1 MSHAEWCPGRR
12 RRILGARASASQG
25 AHRLEM
31 LFIALFTHAIAL
43 YNRFR
48 SLPESLAREF
58 AAFIALNGGAES
70 LGNSAETPQRRRVFC
85 RQRASGCT
93 WAEHHALVDIS
104 REPWA
109 HLFDAINSVPSCQRD
124 PQRACASI
132 APTAEQL
139 QDLVVRAQPA
149 VLTGLLDGWPALD
162 RWSNDSYLIEH
173 LGRARVTVS
182 VSEGRF
188 DHPEPPSSWS
198 LPSIEGLRG
207 IVARPAHVPMTLRG
221 ALAAMHAVRGGRRQE
236 APDNLTAYV
245 EYQPFDL
252 LLASNEGGSDAASLA
267 AVLSHDLRSNAS
279 TGSSSSGGSGSS
291 GESERATAAA
301 RRIAE
306 AAVASSGAPPI
317 ADDGMGN
324 KVYSAPTL
332 TSRGRHEIGA
342 LPAASWLLPR
352 KQLLWLGGGGTIGS
366 THYDPYENLMA
377 VVSGVKVFHLAAPE
391 DGPKLGAF
399 APMAEGHLRM
409 APRGEQG
416 EEEEEK
422 SGGELV
428 DDGAAYL
435 DTHELVR
442 DPSAIGEPLEL
453 HHYAPAS
460 LSKPAIEQL
469 EQFPRLR
476 EANIF
481 KCEARRGRSFILPRI
496 IGTRSSRAQRRR
508 RRRSRRRR
516 RRRRRALGAV
526 AGAAAAASLRSI
538 GFTSRTISASSPTA
552 ALTARRIICCS
563 TS

>member
-1 MSHAEWCPGRR
+1 
-12 RRILGARASASQG
+12 
-25 AHRLEM
+25 M

-70 LGNSAETPQRRRVFC
+70 LGNSALKHHNAANVFC

-109 HLFDAINSVPSCQRD
+109 HLFDAIQL
-124 PQRACASI
+124 RAELPARPTTCLRLHR
-132 APTAEQL
+132 PTAEQL

-236 APDNLTAYV
+236 AADNLTAYV

-279 TGSSSSGGSGSS
+279 TGSRSGGSGGS

-342 LPAASWLLPR
+342 LPAAPHGGALGPPPVPVTSAEANAAVEPDATAEARAEPR
-352 KQLLWLGGGGTIGS
+352 
-366 THYDPYENLMA
+366 
-377 VVSGVKVFHLAAPE
+377 
-391 DGPKLGAF
+391 
-399 APMAEGHLRM
+399 AEPRAELCAEPRAELR
-409 APRGEQG
+409 AEPCAKPRAEPCAEQG
-416 EEEEEK
+416 K
-422 SGGELV
+422 HNCV
-428 DDGAAYL
+428 KRGADVCAH
-435 DTHELVR
+435 TE
-442 DPSAIGEPLEL
+442 
-453 HHYAPAS
+453 
-460 LSKPAIEQL
+460 
-469 EQFPRLR
+469 
-476 EANIF
+476 
-481 KCEARRGRSFILPRI
+481 C
-496 IGTRSSRAQRRR
+496 GTE
-508 RRRSRRRR
+508 
-516 RRRRRALGAV
+516 
-526 AGAAAAASLRSI
+526 
-538 GFTSRTISASSPTA
+538 
-552 ALTARRIICCS
+552 
-563 TS
+563 

>member
-1 MSHAEWCPGRR
+1 
-12 RRILGARASASQG
+12 
-25 AHRLEM
+25 M

-70 LGNSAETPQRRRVFC
+70 LGNSALKHHNAANVFC

-109 HLFDAINSVPSCQRD
+109 HLFDAIQL
-124 PQRACASI
+124 RAELPARPTTCLRLHR
-132 APTAEQL
+132 PTAEQL

-422 SGGELV
+422 IGGELV

-481 KCEARRGRSFILPRI
+481 KCEARRGEVAILLRI

-516 RRRRRALGAV
+516 RRRRALGHR
-526 AGAAAAASLRSI
+526 GAAAAASLRSI

-552 ALTARRIICCS
+552 ALTARRIIFCS